1 MIRLPDYKNVWVFI
15 EQEHSQVHTVSWEL
29 IGEGTKLAS
38 ALNSQVCAVILGSGK
53 DMLTRI
59 AQETICFGASC
70 VYLIDNPCLLHY
82 RNQPYTAGMVNL
94 VKKYKPEI
102 MLVGATTLGRDLAG
116 SVATELKT
124 GLTADCTALN
134 INLETKLLEASRP
147 TFGGNLMATIL
158 CEKDRPQMATVR
170 PRVMSLPKKDP
181 ARKGDVI
188 LENLNI
194 TEEDIIS
201 KILEFIP
208 DKTGD
213 VVNLQYA
220 DIIVSGG
227 RGLGKRENFSLIKGL
242 ADALGGV
249 VGASRGAVD
258 AGWITHEHQVG
269 QTGKT
274 VRPRLYIACGI
285 SGAVQH
291 RVGMQGADYIVAIN
305 KDSNAPIFDLAN
317 FGVVGDLFQI
327 LPEMTRLLKEKKL

>member
-1 MIRLPDYKNVWVFI
+1 MIELSEYKNVWVFI
-15 EQEHSQVHTVSWEL
+15 EQEHSKAHPVSWEL
-29 IGEGTKLAS
+29 IGEGTKLAG
-38 ALNSQVCAVILGSGK
+38 ALNSKLAAVVLGSGR
-53 DMLTRI
+53 DELTAMAREAI
-59 AQETICFGASC
+59 SFGASC
-70 VYLIDNPCLLHY
+70 VYIIDEPCLLHY
-82 RNQPYTAGMVNL
+82 RNQPYTEGVVNL

-102 MLVGATTLGRDLAG
+102 MLIGATTLGRDLAG

-124 GLTADCTALN
+124 GLTADCTILS

-170 PRVMSLPKKDP
+170 PRVMGFPKKDLN
-181 ARKGDVI
+181 RTGDII
-188 LENLNI
+188 LENLNLK
-194 TEEDIIS
+194 ESDIIS
-201 KILEFIP
+201 KILELIP

-227 RGLGKRENFSLIKGL
+227 RGLGKKENFSIVKEL
-242 ADALGGV
+242 AGAIGGV

-258 AGWITHEHQVG
+258 LGWITHEHQVG

-274 VRPRLYIACGI
+274 VRPKLYIACGI
-285 SGAVQH
+285 SGAIQH

-305 KDSNAPIFDLAN
+305 KDPNAPIFDFAN
-317 FGVVGDLFQI
+317 FGIVGDLFQI
-327 LPEMTRLLKEKKL
+327 VPEVTKLLKRGKP